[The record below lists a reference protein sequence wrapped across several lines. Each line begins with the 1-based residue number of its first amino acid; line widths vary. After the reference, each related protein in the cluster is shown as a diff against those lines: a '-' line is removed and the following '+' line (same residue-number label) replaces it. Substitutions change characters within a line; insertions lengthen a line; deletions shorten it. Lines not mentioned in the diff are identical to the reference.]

1 MSDTTGA
8 RGYQIHEFARLTGL
22 TVRALQH
29 YDHLGLLKPVR
40 SRAGHRTYSDQ
51 DLQALVQILALKS
64 VGVPLRQIA
73 ALRRSGGPGLAR
85 ALHMQRAVLERRR
98 PLLEKAITAIQN
110 VEIALEK
117 GEEADPAT
125 LRSLIEAVGP
135 QEDLPPGLDEN
146 AAEAAAPAAPRTPDR
161 VELRRR
167 WQELLDD
174 VAKLADTDPAGPEAQ
189 AIAGRWVQLL
199 QELAGSGA
207 ALDAQLVKSAG
218 MLGAAARTHSN
229 GTPAERAWEF
239 VGRALAV
246 RSGEAPGGAS
256 SGPSAT
262 DQEP

>member
-1 MSDTTGA
+1 MSDTSGA

-110 VEIALEK
+110 VELALEK

-135 QEDLPPGLDEN
+135 QEDMPPTLDEN

-161 VELRRR
+161 VDLRRR

-174 VAKLADTDPAGPEAQ
+174 VAKVADSDPAGPDAQ
-189 AIAGRWVQLL
+189 AIAGRWVELL

-207 ALDAQLVKSAG
+207 LRCLTDRRSRARRQAAGRRLLSRRGPSPWPGSRPPRSA
-218 MLGAAARTHSN
+218 APAARCR
-229 GTPAERAWEF
+229 PVRR
-239 VGRALAV
+239 GR
-246 RSGEAPGGAS
+246 RRR
-256 SGPSAT
+256 
-262 DQEP
+262 